1 MGKWIFYQQC
11 MCSRKNWTSTQ
22 MPVSP
27 VTSATRTCI
36 WHLWVASRLNS
47 VPTNAILLVLFQCLI
62 MHNFKFAKY
71 NCTNNKAKIK
81 SSRSSKIGHLQISW
95 FRINPA
101 VKLWGKVQRIMQ
113 AIKREH
119 MVMHSPHWT
128 SWKVQLQTLQC
139 AQCTQKAVEQNTTCT
154 VVHGQHLHRS
164 VLFSVRVDR

>member
-36 WHLWVASRLNS
+36 WHLWVASRLSS

-62 MHNFKFAKY
+62 MHNFKFVKY

-81 SSRSSKIGHLQISW
+81 SSRSNKIGHLQISW

-101 VKLWGKVQRIMQ
+101 VKLWGQSAENNASYKTWAHGHAFPSLDLLKGAAADSAM
-113 AIKREH
+113 
-119 MVMHSPHWT
+119 
-128 SWKVQLQTLQC
+128 
-139 AQCTQKAVEQNTTCT
+139 CT
-154 VVHGQHLHRS
+154 VHAEGSGTEHYMYCSPWSTFTQVG
-164 VLFSVRVDR
+164 VIFCPCG